1 MDEQC
6 LSLHTQVSQFAEKL
20 AENRTEHRSFLRR
33 LAELEENGKRQ
44 TEILVTLQRQA
55 DAIESINTKIDKLA
69 GGVDQV
75 AGRVSEMEREP
86 ADRWK
91 KLAFE
96 IIKYIVL
103 AVVGVFVGYFLK

>member
-6 LSLHTQVSQFAEKL
+6 LSLHAQVSQFAEKL

-44 TEILVTLQRQA
+44 TEILITLQRQA

-69 GGVDQV
+69 GGVYGRTLV
-75 AGRVSEMEREP
+75 AVPAGLVTALATWTALAWMERRAAADEP
-86 ADRWK
+86 
-91 KLAFE
+91 
-96 IIKYIVL
+96 
-103 AVVGVFVGYFLK
+103 